1 MDTNF
6 LNPILAKQIYQDE
19 ELNKAIKTEII
30 KFGGVD
36 DLDFWYGWQYEG
48 NDYDLNVYD
57 YTVYGKD
64 ALCVIAYAVE
74 FIDGFYT
81 ANYEKVAAKIFLDKS
96 EWQRCIN
103 GISLYQSY
111 NSLVQEVTAIFH
123 QHLANG
129 LTYQCD
135 DSMTDEEIE
144 ANAIKIDY
152 NCACPVNE
160 HNDIGYLIAI
170 DKNGIEVMTKEYER
184 TTLSFD
190 MLNNLLSKIM
200 VVEKLTEC
208 NN

>member
-1 MDTNF
+1 MDKNF

-19 ELNKAIKTEII
+19 KLNKAITNEII

-57 YTVYGKD
+57 YTEYGKD
-64 ALCVIAYAVE
+64 VLCIVAYIVE

-81 ANYEKVAAKIFLDKS
+81 ANYEKVAAKIFLDKT

-103 GISLYQSY
+103 GISLHQSY
-111 NSLVQEVTAIFH
+111 NSLAQEVEAIFKLH
-123 QHLANG
+123 IANG
-129 LTYQCD
+129 LTYQYD

-152 NCACPVNE
+152 NCAYPVSN
-160 HNDIGYLIAI
+160 HSDIGYLIAI
-170 DKNGIEVMTKEYER
+170 DNSGIEIMTKEYER

-190 MLNNLLSKIM
+190 MLNNLVSKIM
-200 VVEKLTEC
+200 IVEKLTDFT
-208 NN
+208 